1 MTQLPPQVPVTP
13 LDLQLAS
20 YDFGLPEAAIAQ
32 RPVEPRHAARL
43 LVIDRQNGELRHHSV
58 LDLPGLLPKGAVLV
72 VNDTKVVPARL
83 RAKKPSGGA
92 VELLLERPLGG
103 TDRSLQGQPVLYK
116 ASKGLKVGQT
126 LEIEGGASAIVV
138 EVGEGG
144 RARIDLAG
152 ADDLAELLNRCG
164 HVPLPPYIR
173 GGRDDEAD
181 KPRYQCTYAR
191 HAGAVA
197 APTAGL
203 HLSTE
208 LLAALQSADI
218 PVLSL
223 TLHVGP
229 GTFLPVRQPDL
240 SRHQVLPERYAI
252 GDETAQQLSEFR
264 AQGRP
269 IVAIGTTTTRVLEHL
284 GRRANGSQ
292 LPAGMGETDMTIVP
306 GHRFAVVDHLL
317 TNFHL
322 PQSSLLVLVAALLG
336 RERALFAYR
345 CAVEQGYRFY
355 SYGDASLIL

>member
-1 MTQLPPQVPVTP
+1 MRIE
-13 LDLQLAS
+13 S
-20 YDFGLPEAAIAQ
+20 YDFDLPEALVAQ

-43 LVIDRQNGELRHHSV
+43 LVIDRQSGELRHHRV
-58 LDLPGLLPKGAVLV
+58 ADLPNLLPKGAVLV

-83 RAKKPSGGA
+83 RAHKASGGA
-92 VELLLERPLGG
+92 VELLLERPLGA
-103 TDRSLQGQPVLYK
+103 TDMGLQGQPVLYK
-116 ASKGLKVGQT
+116 SSKGLRVGQE
-126 LEIEGGASAIVV
+126 LSIEGGARALVV
-138 EVGEGG
+138 DVSEGG
-144 RARIDLAG
+144 RARVDLSGAG
-152 ADDLAELLNRCG
+152 DLAELLQRCG

-173 GGRDDEAD
+173 GGRDDDAD

-208 LLAALQSADI
+208 LLTELESAGI
-218 PVLSL
+218 PVLSI

-229 GTFLPVRQPDL
+229 GTFLPVRQADL
-240 SRHQVLPERYAI
+240 SRHQVLPERYAV
-252 GDETAQQLSEFR
+252 DAETAEKLSTWR

-284 GRRANGSQ
+284 GRRAEGTQ

-322 PQSSLLVLVAALLG
+322 PQSSLLVLVASLLG
-336 RERALFAYR
+336 RERALAAYR
-345 CAVEQGYRFY
+345 CAVDQGYRFY